1 MSTTRSRR
9 EQYAQAT
16 RAAVLAAAGRRF
28 AERGFAG
35 TALEDVAADVHAT
48 RGAIYHH
55 FANKTALFAAA
66 FEELDSEATRASA
79 AAARRAPTPWEAAL
93 AALEVFLE
101 HCCDPVFGRVV
112 WLEAPIALG
121 SAYWQAAEQDASYRL
136 VEQLVTA
143 MIDSGDIEP
152 QPVRTTTRLLFSM
165 LGAAGIALAQAAPE
179 DKPLVKAEY
188 TAVFTRMVAGLRPAP
203 T

>member
-35 TALEDVAADVHAT
+35 TALEDVATDVQAT

-79 AAARRAPTPWEAAL
+79 AAAARAATPWEAAL

-143 MIDSGDIEP
+143 MIDSGDIDP
-152 QPVRTTTRLLFSM
+152 QPLRTTTRLLFSM

-179 DKPLVKAEY
+179 DKSLVKAEY
-188 TAVFTRMVAGLRPAP
+188 TAVFTRMVAGLRPRA
-203 T
+203 